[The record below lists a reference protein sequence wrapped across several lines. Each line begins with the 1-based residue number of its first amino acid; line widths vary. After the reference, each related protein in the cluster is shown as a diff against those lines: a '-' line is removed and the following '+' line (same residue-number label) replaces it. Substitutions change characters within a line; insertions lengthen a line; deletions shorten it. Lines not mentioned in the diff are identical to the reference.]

1 MPYLPIRVGSFDD
14 FGGLGEQCGWDRD
27 AKGLCCLEIYEQV
40 EARWLLN
47 RQITRFRALENFV
60 YLACARAHYLK
71 AVGAVRHKS
80 TVSYVFREQVNR
92 RPSVLQAEIGDL
104 CRRSDSNRITKD
116 IDCLCAPPGTST
128 SPSRCR
134 HDGTFETLVAKVED
148 REGRPLSPEG
158 REALRKAMLDPSDY
172 SLTVPK
178 GKALIGLSTVPEI
191 SKLFEAM
198 SWTICVA
205 ASGFFITSDN
215 PVALHWGPKSP
226 HHLGFRNKTVE
237 VMLPLSPKCMLMLTW
252 RKKFRKVAALPAAAV
267 KQVNKLVASHAERFV
282 YAHLE
287 HKHIAKLAREAF
299 KVSRQM
305 KIYGRVPRLA
315 R

>member
-1 MPYLPIRVGSFDD
+1 MSYLPIRVGSFDD

-116 IDCLCAPPGTST
+116 IDCLCAPRTCLLKCRFQFLAFACLYYDQFNT
-128 SPSRCR
+128 QLSR
-134 HDGTFETLVAKVED
+134 GI
-148 REGRPLSPEG
+148 
-158 REALRKAMLDPSDY
+158 
-172 SLTVPK
+172 
-178 GKALIGLSTVPEI
+178 GK
-191 SKLFEAM
+191 
-198 SWTICVA
+198 
-205 ASGFFITSDN
+205 
-215 PVALHWGPKSP
+215 
-226 HHLGFRNKTVE
+226 
-237 VMLPLSPKCMLMLTW
+237 
-252 RKKFRKVAALPAAAV
+252 
-267 KQVNKLVASHAERFV
+267 
-282 YAHLE
+282 
-287 HKHIAKLAREAF
+287 
-299 KVSRQM
+299 
-305 KIYGRVPRLA
+305 
-315 R
+315 